1 MFSIQHI
8 IWVVIS
14 LALIAADVILLYR
27 KRPPLKKVLDRAVV
41 FCLASELVKV
51 FSCIEMVPS
60 ADGSILYPYLELKHL
75 PLHLCSIQLIF
86 ILYCRFAKGELKES
100 PTKQFLLRFM
110 YPTCAIGAM
119 FAIFL
124 PSIFSTTI
132 TVNQAFTHPIAYQ
145 TFIYH
150 SMLIAL
156 GIYIPMSGEVSF
168 SWKSYRRTMGFFA
181 LISFAMI
188 YLNSLFASET
198 YENGK
203 LVSVDH
209 ATNFFFIYRTP
220 IGVELKTK
228 SAWMIYL
235 LILVALAFGLIWLL
249 YLPLRKAKCWEIPD
263 SGQEG

>member
-1 MFSIQHI
+1 MFSVQHI
-8 IWVVIS
+8 IWIVIS
-14 LALIAADVILLYR
+14 VVLIAVDVILLNK
-27 KRPPLKKVLDRAVV
+27 KRPPLKKVLDWAVV
-41 FCLASELVKV
+41 FCVASELVKV

-60 ADGSILYPYLELKHL
+60 ADGSIIYPYLELKHL

-86 ILYCRFAKGELKES
+86 IFYCRFAKGGISES
-100 PTKQFLLRFM
+100 TTKQFLLSFM

-119 FAIFL
+119 FAILL

-132 TVNQAFTHPIAYQ
+132 TVRQAFTHPIAYQ

-150 SMLIAL
+150 AMLIAL

-168 SWKSYRRTMGFFA
+168 SWKSYRKTMGFFG
-181 LISFAMI
+181 LITFVMI

-209 ATNFFFIYRTP
+209 ATNFFFLYRTP
-220 IGVELKTK
+220 IGIELKTK
-228 SAWMIYL
+228 LAWFVYL
-235 LILVALAFGLIWLL
+235 LILVALAFLLIWLL
-249 YLPLRKAKCWEIPD
+249 YLPLRKSKCWEQTC
-263 SGQEG
+263 SGKED